1 MNLDDKVIV
10 ACASGNQSHA
20 AIAIIR
26 LSGTGFLSQIQSFFS
41 NSKFTPFK
49 MHRSNFFVKGDVW
62 DDLCYCYFPGPKSY
76 TGEDV
81 LELYVHGNV
90 LNVRRFVDFLSR
102 LAGFR
107 LADPGEFTRRALGNN
122 KLTLSQ
128 AEGLDLFLNA
138 NTPLALSQG
147 LSLMH
152 GELHYHYLEL
162 YAHYKSHKASLEL
175 LLDFHE
181 DVGETESWE
190 NLRSSW
196 KLFFEK
202 ISFLYSRTLVDSS
215 SLLRPEV
222 VLAGQPNAGK
232 STLFNLILG
241 ENRAIVTPVAGTT
254 RDYLSEDF
262 SFEGVI
268 YRLIDTAGIR
278 HSSDEVEAQGILRG
292 KERINRAFYKILL
305 INPLETKADD
315 LVELMNLGFDS
326 IFLTHSDAKNFAPSL
341 LELQQRTG
349 LVLSGHTPLS
359 LTNPFNIN
367 ELLAGINKKY
377 LETTDREPILQERQ
391 KSVIFAT
398 YHASRSYGGTLAIE
412 SDIAILSHELN
423 TLAHCLED
431 LLGIVS
437 PDEVLDHIFANFCIG
452 K

>member
-1 MNLDDKVIV
+1 MKLDDKVIV
-10 ACASGNQSHA
+10 ACASGNQAHA

-26 LSGTGFLSQIQSFFS
+26 VSGKNFLSQIQRFFS
-41 NSKFTPFK
+41 NAKFTAFK
-49 MHRSNFFVKGDVW
+49 MHRSNFVVEGDNW

-76 TGEDV
+76 TGEDL

-90 LNVRRFVDFLSR
+90 LNIRRFVDFLSG
-102 LAGFR
+102 LPGFR
-107 LADPGEFTRRALGNN
+107 QADPGEFTRRALGNN

-152 GELHYHYLEL
+152 GELHHHYLEL
-162 YAHYKSHKASLEL
+162 YSYYKNHKASLEL

-181 DVGETESWE
+181 DVGEAEAWD
-190 NLRSSW
+190 NLLSSW
-196 KLFFEK
+196 KFFFEK
-202 ISFLYSRTLVDSS
+202 ISFLHSRTLVDSS

-262 SFEGVI
+262 SLEGVI

-278 HSSDEVEAQGILRG
+278 HSSDVVEAQGILRG
-292 KERINRAFYKILL
+292 KERIERAFYKILL
-305 INPLETKADD
+305 INPLETKPDD
-315 LVELMNLGFDS
+315 LVELLKLNFDT
-326 IFLTHSDAKNFAPSL
+326 ILLTHSDSSHFTPSL
-341 LELQQRTG
+341 LELERITG
-349 LVLSGHTPLS
+349 VVLSGHTQLS
-359 LTNPFNIN
+359 LTEHSNIKP
-367 ELLAGINKKY
+367 LLARLNDKY
-377 LETTDREPILQERQ
+377 LEATTKDPILQERQ
-391 KSVIFAT
+391 KTVILDT
-398 YHASRSYGGTLAIE
+398 YRASRSYGTTLAIE

>member
-1 MNLDDKVIV
+1 MKLDDKVIV
-10 ACASGNQSHA
+10 ACASGNQAHA

-26 LSGTGFLSQIQSFFS
+26 ISGLNFLSRIHHLFS
-41 NSKFTPFK
+41 NPKFTPFK
-49 MHRSNFFVKGDVW
+49 MHRSNFVVDGKDW
-62 DDLCYCYFPGPKSY
+62 DDLCYCYFPSPKSY
-76 TGEDV
+76 TGEDL

-90 LNVRRFVDFLSR
+90 LNVRRLVDFLS
-102 LAGFR
+102 AIQGFR
-107 LADPGEFTRRALGNN
+107 LADAGEFTRRALANN

-147 LSLMH
+147 ISLMY
-152 GELHYHYLEL
+152 GELHHHYLEL
-162 YAHYKSHKASLEL
+162 YSYYKNHKASLEL

-181 DVGETESWE
+181 DVGETEAWD

-202 ISFLYSRTLVDSS
+202 ISFLYSRSLVDSS

-222 VLAGQPNAGK
+222 VIAGQPNAGK

-241 ENRAIVTPVAGTT
+241 ENRAIVTPIAGTT

-262 SFEGVI
+262 SHEGVI

-278 HSSDEVEAQGILRG
+278 DSSDEVEAQGILRG
-292 KERINRAFYKILL
+292 KERIERAFYKILL

-315 LVELMNLGFDS
+315 LIGLLKIGFDS
-326 IFLTHSDAKNFAPSL
+326 ILLTHADALNFAHSL
-341 LELQQRTG
+341 AELEQKTG
-349 LVLSGHTPLS
+349 LVLSGHTSLS
-359 LTNPFNIN
+359 LIKPHNIKPLLISLN
-367 ELLAGINKKY
+367 EKY
-377 LETTDREPILQERQ
+377 LTINAKEPILQERQ
-391 KSVIFAT
+391 KLVILDT
-398 YHASRSYGGTLAIE
+398 YRTSRSYGGTLAIE

>member
-1 MNLDDKVIV
+1 MKLDDKVIV
-10 ACASGNQSHA
+10 ACASGSQTHA
-20 AIAIIR
+20 AISVIR
-26 LSGTGFLSQIQSFFS
+26 LSGTNFLSQIRFLFS
-41 NSKFTPFK
+41 NTRFTPFK
-49 MHRSNFFVKGDVW
+49 MTRSNFIVKGDVW
-62 DDLCYCYFPGPKSY
+62 DDLCYCFFPGPKSY

-90 LNVRRFVDFLSR
+90 LNVKRFVDFFSL
-102 LAGFR
+102 LPGFR

-152 GELHYHYLEL
+152 GELHHHYLEL
-162 YAHYKSHKASLEL
+162 YAHYKNHKASLEL

-181 DVGETESWE
+181 DVGETEAWE

-202 ISFLYSRTLVDSS
+202 ISFLYFRTLVDSS

-241 ENRAIVTPVAGTT
+241 ENRAIVTPIAGTT

-278 HSSDEVEAQGILRG
+278 HSSDEVEVQGILRG
-292 KERINRAFYKILL
+292 KERIDRAFYKILL

-315 LVELMNLGFDS
+315 LIELMKLGFDS
-326 IFLTHSDAKNFAPSL
+326 VFLTHSDAKNFASSL
-341 LELQQRTG
+341 LELEQKTG
-349 LVLSGHTPLS
+349 MVLSGHTPLS
-359 LTNPFNIN
+359 LTNPININ
-367 ELLAGINKKY
+367 ELLLDINKKY
-377 LETTDREPILQERQ
+377 LISTVKDPILQERQ
-391 KSVIFAT
+391 KLAISNV
-398 YHASRSYGGTLAIE
+398 YDSSRSYGGNLAFE